1 MSVRLDLPQYL
12 ARIGHQGPLAA
23 DIATLRALHQ
33 AHATTVP
40 FENLDIQLG
49 RPIHLDLES
58 LQRKLVAARRG
69 GYCFEQHT
77 LFAAVLREVGFT
89 VTTLAARVRY
99 QTNAILPR
107 THSLLA
113 VDVPEGR
120 FIADVGFGGACPT
133 GPLALV
139 PDAEQE
145 LSVDTYRFTTE
156 AAGAF
161 VLQARLRGRWED
173 LYAFTLEEHFPA
185 DYEMANYYTSTHP
198 ESRFVTN
205 VMAALPTVDGR
216 RLAVRNH
223 HFSVRKGDD
232 MLEERDLS
240 DDELLGVL
248 RERFGLDLP
257 AGSRFRAL
265 VHA

>member
-1 MSVRLDLPQYL
+1 MSVRVDLPQYL
-12 ARIGHQGPLAA
+12 ARIGHERPLAA
-23 DIATLRALHQ
+23 DLATLRALHH
-33 AHATTVP
+33 AHATTIP

-58 LQRKLVAARRG
+58 LQRKLVTARRG
-69 GYCFEQHT
+69 GYCFEQNT
-77 LFAAVLREVGFT
+77 LFAAVLREIGFT

-99 QTNAILPR
+99 LTKAVLPR
-107 THSLLA
+107 THMLLA

-133 GPLALV
+133 EPLALL

-145 LSVDTYRFTTE
+145 LSADTYRFTTE
-156 AAGAF
+156 AAGVF

-173 LYAFTLEEHFPA
+173 LYAFSLEEHFPA

-198 ESRFVTN
+198 ESRFVTS
-205 VMAALPTVDGR
+205 VMAARPTADGR
-216 RLAVRNH
+216 HFAVRGRH
-223 HFSVRKGDD
+223 VSVRKGDD
-232 MLEERDLS
+232 MVEERDLS
-240 DDELLGVL
+240 DDGLLDVL
-248 RERFGLDLP
+248 RERFGLDFP

-265 VHA
+265 AHA